1 MANTIDFHINNWP
14 ATLADPLTKL
24 VNWIPKVSDRVPKA
38 PNYQHSIMC
47 DSLLGDASI
56 GDDSRTKGYYES
68 PTRGDQGKKN
78 EVETSLHCPLR
89 TGSFATRFRGAAETK
104 VQLVPP
110 MGHSTFLIYIIPD
123 N

>member
-1 MANTIDFHINNWP
+1 MANTIDFYIN
-14 ATLADPLTKL
+14 
-24 VNWIPKVSDRVPKA
+24 NWIPKVYDRVPKA

-56 GDDSRTKGYYES
+56 GDDSRTKGYYE
-68 PTRGDQGKKN
+68 RKIR
-78 EVETSLHCPLR
+78 LR
-89 TGSFATRFRGAAETK
+89 IAYIAPSELFMLVNSFRGAAETK

-123 N
+123 NWVPLAPDRVASLPN